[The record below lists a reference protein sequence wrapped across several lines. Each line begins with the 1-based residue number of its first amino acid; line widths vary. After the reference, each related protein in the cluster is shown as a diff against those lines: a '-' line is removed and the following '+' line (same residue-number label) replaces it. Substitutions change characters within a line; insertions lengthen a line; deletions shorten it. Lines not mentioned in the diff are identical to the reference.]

1 MARAIASTPDGR
13 AAGLRLPRI
22 FRTTPFRLTLLFL
35 ALFAAS
41 ASAFLAY
48 IYIATAGEA
57 ARRTDQ
63 EILREMRTLTAAY
76 GRAGVNAVNQSL
88 IERAASER
96 PFLYLLMS
104 PDGRRIS
111 GSIEESPVEQF
122 TGRPAWTSFRV
133 SDIEEGRPVTR
144 PARGLQERLS
154 GGEILFVGADVG
166 EDEAYVV
173 KVVRALWGAGA
184 LVILL
189 GLAGGILVSRNVSR
203 SVASLTGVVDSVRGG
218 DLAARAPVRGARDE
232 FDELAAGL
240 NEMLDRLERSMAGH
254 RHAGDA
260 IAHDLRSP
268 LTRLRARLEAA
279 HMDVEAGRGD
289 PTQALSQA
297 LEDTDGVLKTF
308 SAVLAIAR
316 LQAAGA
322 APDPTPFDLAE
333 LAADVAELYE
343 PLCEEKGLEFGSELT
358 RGVVVRANREFVAQA
373 LANILDNAVKYT
385 PPGGAIMLRV
395 RRRASGEAEASV
407 TDTGPGIP
415 QADRGRVAERFV
427 RLENSRSEP
436 GAGLGLSL
444 VAAVAEAHAGRLEL
458 DEGPGELGG
467 QGPGLR
473 VALVLPPA
481 A

>member
-1 MARAIASTPDGR
+1 MRDGQV
-13 AAGLRLPRI
+13 RLPRI

-35 ALFAAS
+35 ALFAAA

-48 IYIATAGEA
+48 IYVATAGEA

-63 EILREMRTLTAAY
+63 DILREMRSLAAAY
-76 GRAGVNAVNQSL
+76 ERAGVDAVNQSL

-104 PDGRRIS
+104 RDGRRIS
-111 GSIEESPVEQF
+111 GSIEQSPVEHF
-122 TGRPAWTSFRV
+122 TGRPAWTTFQV
-133 SDIEEGRPVTR
+133 SDTVEGRAVQR

-154 GGEILFVGADVG
+154 GGEILFVGADVA

-189 GLAGGILVSRNVSR
+189 GLAGGVLVSRNVSR
-203 SVASLTGVVDSVRGG
+203 SVGALTGVVGAVRGG
-218 DLAARAPVRGARDE
+218 DLGARAPVRGSRDE

-268 LTRLRARLEAA
+268 LTRLRARLETAY
-279 HMDVEAGRGD
+279 MDVEAGRGN
-289 PTQALSQA
+289 PTEALSQA

-308 SAVLAIAR
+308 QAVLAIAR

-322 APDPTPFDLAE
+322 APDPTIFDLAE

-343 PLCEEKGLEFGSELT
+343 PTCEEKGLEFGSELT
-358 RGVVVRANREFVAQA
+358 RGMLVRANRDFVAQA

-385 PPGGAIMLRV
+385 PPGGAVMLRV
-395 RRRASGEAEASV
+395 RRRASGEVEASV
-407 TDTGPGIP
+407 TDTGPGVP
-415 QADRGRVAERFV
+415 DGDRARVVERFV
-427 RLENSRSEP
+427 RLENSRNAP

-444 VAAVAEAHAGRLEL
+444 VAAVAEAHSGRLEL
-458 DEGPGELGG
+458 DEGPGKVGEM
-467 QGPGLR
+467 GPGLR
-473 VALVLPPA
+473 VALVLPGA
-481 A
+481 T